1 MKPAN
6 ESSPAVPHPALAENI
21 ALACRRIA
29 PLFPLKNFVAVNPF
43 VGLADRHFAEAVR
56 LLPRVGHGDMLMPA
70 DYYRDQL
77 AAGRI
82 RATDVQ
88 AALEEAGQI
97 LPPAGGNPLQRDGLE
112 QLRQHLALDASAGA
126 APRVL
131 AFADYLDAQTGSAWA
146 SLVVEEMSKWFSA
159 YYDEGQSSW
168 RMPWRQLHLF
178 AAWREAAR
186 LDANPELA
194 GLKEFR
200 PFVAA
205 LPASHREVI
214 AQALAGLGVPLQ
226 QQPDF
231 LHRQLLSLTGWS
243 SYVQYR
249 VREQGMAGQ
258 ADDSL
263 NELLAIRLAY
273 DLALFRCFGTNAT
286 LLSGW
291 QHHLAGLSNDPDR
304 LTPGLRARFVAQL
317 ALEHRYQSDLQS
329 HLRSPRASLPAAG
342 QKSLQAVFCIDVR
355 SEVFRR
361 ALEAQ
366 SAAIETLGFAGFFGM
381 PFEFVKFGELAGAA
395 QCPVLLTP
403 KIRVRESLVSG
414 DALAEARLLRRLNF
428 RETVHSAWNSFK
440 TSAISCF
447 SFVETAGLLYG
458 VKLLRDSWAFA
469 APVSPGAGTSAGFF
483 PKIAPESAPTGKPGN
498 AENTA
503 ATGIP
508 SADQINLAAGALKN
522 MGLTSGFAKVV
533 LICGHGGASANNP
546 YAAALDCGAC
556 GGHAGDANARVAAA
570 ILNQPAVRAGLSE
583 RGIHIPKA
591 TVFIAGLHN
600 TTTDDV
606 TLYDLETLTT
616 EQLAEVGPIKT
627 WLAGATAQARQERAS
642 SLGLGTVPTAALAA
656 HIHARS
662 RDWSQVR
669 PEWGLAGNAAFI
681 AAPRARTQGLNLGGR
696 VFLHNYEAAHDP
708 DNAILE
714 MILSAPVVVASW
726 INLQYYG
733 STVNNRLFGSGNKVL
748 HNVVGTFG
756 IWQGNGGDLQA
767 GLPLQSLHDGTQWRH
782 EPLRLS
788 VYVEAEPA
796 ALEAVLARQP
806 GVRQLVEHGWIHLFA
821 MDAVGDRFWRRTR
834 EAFVAEPPIH
844 QP

>member
-1 MKPAN
+1 MKPTP
-6 ESSPAVPHPALAENI
+6 ESTSPVPPPALAENI
-21 ALACRRIA
+21 ASACRRIA
-29 PLFPLKNFVAVNPF
+29 PLWPLSSFVAVNPF
-43 VGLADRHFAEAVR
+43 VGLTDRHFAEAVR

-70 DYYRDQL
+70 AYYRDQL

-82 RATDVQ
+82 RAADVRAAVEQ
-88 AALEEAGQI
+88 ADQI
-97 LPPAGGNPLQRDGLE
+97 PPPGWVNPIPGDPLE
-112 QLRQHLALDASAGA
+112 QLRQRLTVATAEAG

-131 AFADYLDAQTGSAWA
+131 SFADFLDAQTGSAWA
-146 SLVVEEMSKWFSA
+146 ALVVEEMSKWFSA

-168 RMPWRQLHLF
+168 RMPWRHLNLF
-178 AAWREAAR
+178 AAWRAAAR

-194 GLKEFR
+194 GLKDFR
-200 PFVAA
+200 AFVAA
-205 LPASHREVI
+205 LPASPQECL
-214 AQALAGLGVPLQ
+214 AQALAGLGVPVK

-231 LHRQLLSLTGWS
+231 LHRQLLSITGWS

-263 NELLAIRLAY
+263 TDLLAIRLAY
-273 DLALFRCFGTNAT
+273 DLALFRCFGSQAT
-286 LLSGW
+286 LRSVW
-291 QHHLAGLSNDPDR
+291 PEHLAGIGNAPDR
-304 LTPGLRARFVAQL
+304 LAPGARARLVAQL

-329 HLRSPRASLPAAG
+329 QLRSPRPRVVPAG
-342 QKSLQAVFCIDVR
+342 PKSLQAVFCIDVR

-366 SAAIETLGFAGFFGM
+366 SAAIETIGFAGFFGM
-381 PFEFVKFGELAGAA
+381 PFEFVKFGASAGAG
-395 QCPVLLTP
+395 QCPVLLKP
-403 KIRVRESLVSG
+403 KIRVRESLVSA
-414 DALAEARLLRRLNF
+414 DALAEARLLRRMNF
-428 RETVHSAWNSFK
+428 RATVHSAWNSFK

-458 VKLLRDSWAFA
+458 VKLLRDSWAFGSPVA
-469 APVSPGAGTSAGFF
+469 AGVGHGAGFF
-483 PKIAPESAPTGKPGN
+483 PKIDRELAAEANLGHSEN
-498 AENTA
+498 AV
-503 ATGIP
+503 ATGIAT
-508 SADQINLAAGALKN
+508 ADQINLAAGALTN
-522 MGLTSGFAKVV
+522 MGLTSGFAQVV

-570 ILNQPAVRAGLSE
+570 ILNQPAVRAGLRE
-583 RGIHIPKA
+583 RGIPIPEA

-600 TTTDDV
+600 TTTDEV
-606 TLYDLETLTT
+606 TLYDLAHLNAA
-616 EQLAEVGPIKT
+616 QLAQVGAIRT
-627 WLAGATAQARQERAS
+627 WLAGATARARQERAAA
-642 SLGLGTVPTAALAA
+642 LGLAGVPEPQLAA
-656 HIHARS
+656 QILARS

-696 VFLHNYEAAHDP
+696 VFLHNYDASRDP
-708 DNAILE
+708 DQAILE

-756 IWQGNGGDLQA
+756 IWQGNGGDLQT

-821 MDAVGDRFWRRTR
+821 MDAAGDRFWRRTR